1 MWLQVFLPLLVQY
14 FSEPELK
21 KLTQDVIEL
30 HHLDSGER
38 TEQRDGEEEE
48 GRRVTDLGEGDCTD
62 E

>member
-30 HHLDSGER
+30 HHLDSGEH

-48 GRRVTDLGEGDCTD
+48 GRRVTD
-62 E
+62 